1 MKKFLLNEL
10 TEAFL
15 YLTTALGFLLVLMLG
30 MMEAP
35 ENIATPIAVMTL
47 MLSVLSSYY
56 GTWRGI
62 QRRKGF

>member
-15 YLTTALGFLLVLMLG
+15 YLTTGIGIFIVMMLG

-35 ENIATPIAVMTL
+35 ESITTPLGIIAVL
-47 MLSVLSSYY
+47 LSVLSAYY

>member
-15 YLTTALGFLLVLMLG
+15 YLTTALGFLLVIMLG

-35 ENIATPIAVMTL
+35 ESIATPIAVMTL
-47 MLSVLSSYY
+47 MLSVLSAYY

-62 QRRKGF
+62 MREKGL

>member
-10 TEAFL
+10 TESFL

-35 ENIATPIAVMTL
+35 ESIATPIAAITI
-47 MLSVLSSYY
+47 MLSVLSAYY

-62 QRRKGF
+62 QRRRGF

>member
-1 MKKFLLNEL
+1 MKKFLLNEV
-10 TEAFL
+10 TESFL
-15 YLTTALGFLLVLMLG
+15 YLTTGIGFLLTLMMG

-35 ENIATPIAVMTL
+35 DNIITPVAIITIGL
-47 MLSVLSSYY
+47 GVLCAYY